1 MSLINKMLQDLEARQ
16 NAQTGTAN
24 TKSVYEDLKPVKTAS
39 TRAPARRMRT
49 IAAVIVIIGAGAY
62 AWTQWGER
70 LLSGGTSAP
79 AKHSTT
85 ATRPVSPRTVPASVP
100 APQPVNAVAPAAQAT
115 PVQPMAMAP
124 AAARPGESPAATKQ
138 ESNSNKVLAAGEMA
152 QQRQAPTPPAE
163 KPAAPTGDKIVVAKA
178 PGYWTVARGDTLYRI
193 STRTGIAITDL
204 SAWNHLGR
212 GHLIHVGQR
221 LRLTAP
227 AASEA
232 MASAAS
238 SAPEEQPATKTTGS
252 GAKVESASASEP
264 QNTKKPATSPAA
276 AVREEHDAD
285 GTGMVDK
292 KLHPLTPPE
301 RAESEY
307 RQAANLLQ
315 KGRTADAEQHLRSAI
330 EANADH
336 TNARELLAGLLLQQ
350 GHWHEA
356 QQLLEQGVAKAPT
369 YYPFALLLARIDVD
383 HGSQSKALAVM
394 ESSRQAGAG
403 NADFMAFLAAL
414 YEREGKY
421 AEAIN
426 AYTDAI
432 KLNPQE
438 GRSWL
443 GMGISLEA
451 KQDWNAARAAY
462 QRAIETGT
470 LDDKLQN
477 YARQRLAALKK

>member
-1 MSLINKMLQDLEARQ
+1 MSLINKMLQDLESRQ
-16 NAQTGTAN
+16 NPRTDAAP
-24 TKSVYEDLKPVKTAS
+24 TKSVYEDLKPVRAAAP
-39 TRAPARRMRT
+39 RAPSRRLRT
-49 IAAVIVIIGAGAY
+49 IVSVVVIVGAGAY
-62 AWTQWGER
+62 AWMQWGER
-70 LLSGGTSAP
+70 LLSGGTNVP
-79 AKHSTT
+79 AKHR
-85 ATRPVSPRTVPASVP
+85 AVAARPVASRPAPV
-100 APQPVNAVAPAAQAT
+100 PQPVNAVVPPPPAA
-115 PVQPMAMAP
+115 PVQSIAAAP
-124 AAARPGESPAATKQ
+124 AARPGESPAAAKQ
-138 ESNSNKVLAAGEMA
+138 ESNSNKVLAAEEKT
-152 QQRQAPTPPAE
+152 QQPQAPTPPAE
-163 KPAAPTGDKIVVAKA
+163 KPAAPAAAKVAVAKA

-193 STRTGIAITDL
+193 STRTGIAVADL
-204 SAWNHLGR
+204 SAWNRLGHGR
-212 GHLIHVGQR
+212 VIHVGQR

-232 MASAAS
+232 TASAVS
-238 SAPEEQPATKTTGS
+238 PARD
-252 GAKVESASASEP
+252 EP
-264 QNTKKPATSPAA
+264 ATKKPATSPAV
-276 AVREEHDAD
+276 AVKEERDAD
-285 GTGMVDK
+285 GTGVVDK

-301 RAESEY
+301 QAEGEY

-315 KGRTADAEQHLRSAI
+315 KGRTADAERHLRAALEASA
-330 EANADH
+330 EH

-356 QQLLEQGVAKAPT
+356 QQLLEQGIAKVPS

-403 NADFMAFLAAL
+403 NAGFMAFLAAL

-421 AEAIN
+421 TEAIN
-426 AYTDAI
+426 AYTEAI
-432 KLNPQE
+432 QLNPQE

-477 YARQRLAALKK
+477 YAQQRLAALRNL